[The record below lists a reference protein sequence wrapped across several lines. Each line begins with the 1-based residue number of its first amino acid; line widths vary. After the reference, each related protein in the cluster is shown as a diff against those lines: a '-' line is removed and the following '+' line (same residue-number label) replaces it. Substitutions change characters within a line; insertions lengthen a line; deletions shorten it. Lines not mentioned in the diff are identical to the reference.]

1 MGLNPYGSV
10 TVISGVG
17 PKTQAELRNLGIETC
32 LDLLLHLP
40 IRYQD
45 RSKITPVTQLLVG
58 EEAVIEGTVV
68 STSVSYGGRRSLEC
82 VVQDEETKITLRF
95 FFFNKHQ
102 QAALNPVSYT
112 HLTLP
117 TNREV

>member
-1 MGLNPYGSV
+1 MGLNPYGNV

-45 RSKITPVTQLLVG
+45 RSKITPYNS
-58 EEAVIEGTVV
+58 A
-68 STSVSYGGRRSLEC
+68 TSWRRSS
-82 VVQDEETKITLRF
+82 D
-95 FFFNKHQ
+95 
-102 QAALNPVSYT
+102 
-112 HLTLP
+112 
-117 TNREV
+117 